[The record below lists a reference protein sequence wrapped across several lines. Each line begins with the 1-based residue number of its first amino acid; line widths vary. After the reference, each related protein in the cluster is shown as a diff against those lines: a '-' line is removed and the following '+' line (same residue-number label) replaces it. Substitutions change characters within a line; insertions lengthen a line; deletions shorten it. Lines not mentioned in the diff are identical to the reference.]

1 MTVSGWVLVAAVAGV
16 VAVVCA
22 ALLLTVGLVGARRGS
37 SSGPLVVVGRVLF
50 SVLLV
55 AVLVAL
61 VAALVVGIM
70 GAFASFG

>member
-1 MTVSGWVLVAAVAGV
+1 MTVAGWALVTVAAGA
-16 VAVVCA
+16 VAVACA
-22 ALLLTVGLVGARRGS
+22 VALLAVGMVGARRGS

-61 VAALVVGIM
+61 VAGMVSVVTGALE
-70 GAFASFG
+70 SFG